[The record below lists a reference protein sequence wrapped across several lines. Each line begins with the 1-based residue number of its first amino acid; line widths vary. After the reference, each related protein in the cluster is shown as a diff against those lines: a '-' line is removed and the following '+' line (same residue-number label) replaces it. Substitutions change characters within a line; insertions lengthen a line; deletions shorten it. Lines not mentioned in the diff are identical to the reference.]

1 MLSRRAILALVIG
14 GMTVV
19 AVPGAG
25 GEAIQEGGE
34 DPTVIHIYATDF
46 AFVLDRTIIPA
57 GPVQFVLINQS
68 EEYRHEAWIYPIDE
82 RDGPHF
88 HEMLHLKRTGQ
99 RANEPDYIEGI
110 VARSGELVAA
120 DATTFLAAS
129 RPVSTRSHASS
140 GKAAATCGWFITTAA
155 CTPSSPCG
163 HGSDAKEPRWLPPHS
178 ARSECRTAA

>member
-1 MLSRRAILALVIG
+1 MLSRRAILALVIA

-34 DPTVIHIYATDF
+34 DPTVIHIYASDF

-57 GPVQFVLINQS
+57 GPVQFVLINRS

-120 DATTFLAAS
+120 DATTFLADLPIGVYEVACFI
-129 RPVSTRSHASS
+129 REGS
-140 GKAAATCGWFITTAA
+140 GDVRMVHYDGGMYAVLAV
-155 CTPSSPCG
+155 
-163 HGSDAKEPRWLPPHS
+163 R
-178 ARSECRTAA
+178 ARGL